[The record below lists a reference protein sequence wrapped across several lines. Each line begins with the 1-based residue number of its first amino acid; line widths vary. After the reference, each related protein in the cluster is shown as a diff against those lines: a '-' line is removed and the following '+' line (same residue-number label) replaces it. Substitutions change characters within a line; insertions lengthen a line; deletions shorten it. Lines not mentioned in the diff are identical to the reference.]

1 MKLSDVLTLPS
12 LKGAHL
18 LSGEDNLQ
26 KEVTGVMV
34 LEAPD
39 IEVWGKAGQV
49 ILSSFYALKDLDP
62 IKLKEFLDKLTTIGI
77 SALVIKLDRLV
88 PEIPEEI
95 VSYCQLHS
103 LPLIRLSGSARY
115 ESIIQEILEPLF
127 KENARLLGNNS
138 MYELLHSPSHRAKDL
153 LHSLSIDRY
162 PLYQLMIVRSCKN
175 NFSTP
180 KDNEKLRQKLHILFE
195 DILRQSAPGR
205 SRAYLLEENRL
216 IVLYNLRSSG
226 IPLSLRDLDLT
237 LCHVAFSS
245 IQKAADIPECLPLL
259 LKEAEETLRIEAM
272 FYPPGT
278 ILSYDDLG
286 LYHYLLSASSLSEL
300 EKLIPSWLL
309 SLRQENEALA
319 DTLFTFVENEK
330 NYART
335 AEVMHLHPKSVKYR
349 MEKILESTGIDLTN
363 SETLLQIM
371 IAYRILRLLEE
382 RSR

>member
-26 KEVTGVMV
+26 NEVTGVMV

-95 VSYCQLHS
+95 VRYCQLHS

-162 PLYQLMIVRSCKN
+162 PLYQLMIVRFCKN
-175 NFSTP
+175 DLSTA
-180 KDNEKLRQKLHILFE
+180 KDNEKLHTLFE
-195 DILRQSAPGR
+195 DILRQSASGR
-205 SRAYLLEENRL
+205 SRAYLLEGNRL
-216 IVLYNLRSSG
+216 IVLFNLRSPG
-226 IPLSLRDLDLT
+226 IPLSVRNLDLS
-237 LCHVAFSS
+237 LCHIAFSS

-259 LKEAEETLRIEAM
+259 LKEAEETLRIEAL

-278 ILSYDDLG
+278 ILSHDDLG
-286 LYHYLLSASSLSEL
+286 LYHYLLSAGSLSEL

-319 DTLFTFVENEK
+319 DTLFSFVENEK